1 MRQNLLPIGWTR
13 EQVSGDPSWIERLT
27 SEEISGVQYAL
38 DAALSLDKDFLSMRP
53 EDFPLPD
60 ESVAVLKRALKKT
73 QGPWGF
79 CLLKG
84 FPVDKWTESETR
96 LIYWGLGLHMG
107 VARPQNKNS
116 DYLTDV
122 RDAGGQYYGKNGRG
136 YNTNAS
142 LDFHIDF
149 GDVVS
154 LLCRRTARQGGESL
168 ITSSKAIYAEV
179 ARVRPDLVEVLH
191 EPLYFSWQGAGG
203 QTDRAYHSCTPAG
216 FKDDHFAFR
225 FNLKNIIAAQRDFA
239 QAPRLSA
246 QQSALIELLESLFP
260 DPRFCYSMRLEAGDM
275 QLVNNYHVIHSR
287 TSFEDFADDDK
298 KRHLIRLWLAIP
310 GCQPLPDEWA
320 EPYKST
326 SNNAVRGGLR
336 GPSMNDAFVAFEKRQ
351 ATYHDMNNDYYD
363 RHPH

>member
-1 MRQNLLPIGWTR
+1 MQQNPLPTGWTSK
-13 EQVSGDPSWIERLT
+13 QVASDSSWIEPLT
-27 SEEISGVQYAL
+27 SEEINGFQYAL
-38 DAALSLDKDFLSMRP
+38 DAAREINKDFLSLRP
-53 EDFPLPD
+53 EDFPLSD
-60 ESVAVLKRALKKT
+60 VCVDVLKRALKKT

-79 CLLKG
+79 CLIRG
-84 FPVDKWTESETR
+84 FPVEKWTESETR

-116 DYLTDV
+116 DFLTDV

-179 ARVRPDLVEVLH
+179 AKVRPDLLSTMH
-191 EPLYFSWQGAGG
+191 EPLYFSWQGASGKN
-203 QTDRAYHSCTPAG
+203 DRAYHSCTPAG
-216 FKDDHFAFR
+216 FKDSHFAFR
-225 FNLKNIIAAQRDFA
+225 FNFKNIIAAQRDFA
-239 QAPRLSA
+239 QAPRLSD
-246 QQSALIELLESLFP
+246 QQSALIGLLESLFP
-260 DPRFCYSMRLEAGDM
+260 DPRFCYSMRLEQGDM

-287 TSFEDFADDDK
+287 TSFEDFADEDK

-310 GCQPLPDEWA
+310 DCQPLPDEWS
-320 EPYKST
+320 EPYKNTLRNS
-326 SNNAVRGGLR
+326 VRGGLR
-336 GPSMNDAFVAFEKRQ
+336 GPCMGNEFVAFEKFQ
-351 ATYHDMNNDYYD
+351 ANYHNMNNEYYD
-363 RHPH
+363 QHPH

>member
-1 MRQNLLPIGWTR
+1 MRHNPIPIGWTR
-13 EQVSGDPSWIERLT
+13 KQVASDHSWIEQLT
-27 SEEISGVQYAL
+27 PEEIRGFDYAL
-38 DAALSLDKDFLSMRP
+38 DAARGLNKDFLAMQP
-53 EDFPLPD
+53 EDFPLSD
-60 ESVAVLKRALKKT
+60 ANIALLKRVLKKT

-84 FPVDKWTESETR
+84 FPVDRWTESETR

-107 VARPQNKNS
+107 VARPQNKSS
-116 DYLTDV
+116 DFLTDV

-136 YNTNAS
+136 YNTNTS

-149 GDVVS
+149 GDIVS

-179 ARVRPDLVEVLH
+179 ARLRPDLVSVMH

-203 QTDRAYHSCTPAG
+203 KTDRAYHTCTPAG
-216 FKDDHFAFR
+216 FKDGYFSFR
-225 FNLKNIIAAQRDFA
+225 FNLKNIIAAQRDFTEV
-239 QAPRLSA
+239 PRLTA
-246 QQSALIELLESLFP
+246 QQSALIDLLESLFP
-260 DPRFCYSMRLEAGDM
+260 DPRFCYSMRLEQGDM

-287 TSFEDFADDDK
+287 KSFEDFPDEDR

-310 GCQPLPDEWA
+310 DCQPLPDEWS

-326 SNNAVRGGLR
+326 LRNAVRGGLR
-336 GPSMNDAFVAFEKRQ
+336 GPSMNDMFVAFEKRQ
-351 ATYHDMNNDYYD
+351 ALYHDMNNHYYD
-363 RHPH
+363 RQPH